1 MPRTVWI
8 DHCHYSSGLIWDAM
22 LKMTGIESGLI
33 SDIIVHLVIEKGM
46 RGGISYNAKR
56 YSKANN
62 KYMKCYDDSKQSKFI
77 VYIDANNLY
86 GWEMSQYLGHS
97 VLKWLNQKETDKFDV
112 NSIGENISIGYI
124 LEADFKYPGEL
135 DKLHNGYLLAPEEI
149 KISDK
154 ML

>member
-1 MPRTVWI
+1 MNRSFSLLDP
-8 DHCHYSSGLIWDAM
+8 CHYSPGLSWDAM
-22 LKMTGIESGLI
+22 LKMIGIESELV
-33 SDIIVHLVIEKGM
+33 SDIIMYLFIEKGM
-46 RGGISYNAKR
+46 RGGISYIAKR
-56 YSKANN
+56 YSKAND

-124 LEADFKYPGEL
+124 LEADLKYPGEL
-135 DKLHNGYLLAPEEI
+135 MVIH
-149 KISDK
+149 
-154 ML
+154 

>member
-8 DHCHYSSGLIWDAM
+8 DHCHYSPGLIWDAM
-22 LKMTGIESGLI
+22 LKMTGIESELI
-33 SDIIVHLVIEKGM
+33 SDINVHLVIEKGM
-46 RGGISYNAKR
+46 RGGISCIAKR

-62 KYMKCYDDSKQSKFI
+62 KYMKRYDDSKQSKFI

-135 DKLHNGYLLAPEEI
+135 DKLHNGYLLAPEKL

>member
-1 MPRTVWI
+1 MNRSFSLLDP
-8 DHCHYSSGLIWDAM
+8 CHYSPGLSWDAM
-22 LKMTGIESGLI
+22 LKMTGIESELI
-33 SDIIVHLVIEKGM
+33 SDIIMYLFIEKGM
-46 RGGISYNAKR
+46 RRGISYIAKR
-56 YSKANN
+56 YSKAND

-124 LEADFKYPGEL
+124 LEADLKYPGEL
-135 DKLHNGYLLAPEEI
+135 MVIH
-149 KISDK
+149 
-154 ML
+154 

>member
-1 MPRTVWI
+1 
-8 DHCHYSSGLIWDAM
+8 M
-22 LKMTGIESGLI
+22 LKMTGIESELI
-33 SDIIVHLVIEKGM
+33 SDINVHLVIEKGM
-46 RGGISYNAKR
+46 RGGISCIAKR

-62 KYMKCYDDSKQSKFI
+62 KYMKRYDDSKQSKFI

-135 DKLHNGYLLAPEEI
+135 DKLHNGYLLAPEKL